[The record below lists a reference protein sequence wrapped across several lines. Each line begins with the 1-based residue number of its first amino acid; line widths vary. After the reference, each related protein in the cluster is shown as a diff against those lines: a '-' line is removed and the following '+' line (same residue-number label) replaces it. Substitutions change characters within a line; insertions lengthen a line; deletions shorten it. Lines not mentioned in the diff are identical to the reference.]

1 MLLSI
6 FGSRRSVRPLHW
18 WPVPRD
24 PTWATPDV
32 YVLFSRIEHVSA
44 SALPQCSCHKLLCCP
59 CVKIQSVFGPVW
71 PSSNSEFLFPGHVSL
86 SSPAAPLASTH
97 IDYYS
102 PKPLNFIEFR
112 HARKGDRVP
121 TISHSVYIFASSPD
135 YSPTFQCV
143 SLFLYCSTR
152 REQLYY
158 KQI

>member
-1 MLLSI
+1 
-6 FGSRRSVRPLHW
+6 
-18 WPVPRD
+18 
-24 PTWATPDV
+24 V

-71 PSSNSEFLFPGHVSL
+71 PSSNSEFLFPSHVSL

-152 REQLYY
+152 CEQLYY
-158 KQI
+158 KQIEFIIQDDILQSV